1 MYGESRIGQGKKRKE
16 KKRKD
21 KTRGDKNETKKTGT
35 NKLKLLWHT
44 HKKKEEESRD
54 EYDIPAG
61 RIDSHRTQRE

>member
-1 MYGESRIGQGKKRKE
+1 MYGESRIGQGKKRK
-16 KKRKD
+16 D
-21 KTRGDKNETKKTGT
+21 KTRGDKKETKKTGT